1 MAPETE
7 PDIGDGPPQR
17 VPPKRWIS
25 TFSGGLGLMLGGPA
39 FGLVGE
45 LLGERSMW
53 GPGIGLGVTG
63 VLAAVVGGLGL
74 LADKRWRGRGKR
86 LSKG

>member
-1 MAPETE
+1 MAPESE
-7 PDIGDGPPQR
+7 PNIGDDPPKP
-17 VPPKRWIS
+17 VPPRRWIYA
-25 TFSGGLGLMLGGPA
+25 FSGGLGLMLGGPA

-53 GPGIGLGVTG
+53 GPGIGLGVIG

-74 LADKRWRGRGKR
+74 LADKQRRGRGKR

>member
-7 PDIGDGPPQR
+7 PNSGDGSPKL
-17 VPPKRWIS
+17 VPSKRWIY

-74 LADKRWRGRGKR
+74 LVNKRRTQHGERFP
-86 LSKG
+86 KG

>member
-7 PDIGDGPPQR
+7 PNIGGGPSKP
-17 VPPKRWIS
+17 VPPKWWIYA
-25 TFSGGLGLMLGGPA
+25 FSGGLGLMFGGPA

-45 LLGERSMW
+45 LLGERFMW

-63 VLAAVVGGLGL
+63 VLAAVVGGVGL
-74 LADKRWRGRGKR
+74 LVDRRRRGRRER
-86 LSKG
+86 LPKG

>member
-7 PDIGDGPPQR
+7 PDISGGPPKT
-17 VPPKRWIS
+17 VPPKRWIYS
-25 TFSGGLGLMLGGPA
+25 FSGGLGLMLGGPA

-45 LLGERSMW
+45 LLGERFMW

-63 VLAAVVGGLGL
+63 VLGAVVGGLGL
-74 LADKRWRGRGKR
+74 LVDKRRRGRGERFPKD
-86 LSKG
+86 